1 MSHHEL
7 VWSFNTVDQKQF
19 KYDPAA
25 EIVHKGPLIDVL
37 DKLLPSMGRSDIP
50 SHVVSIINFHGPG
63 VLEMPGGQ
71 RWDGLRLHYRNDNVN
86 LIIDYDAYKS
96 DLSVTVIK
104 PNGTITI
111 DSVSELK
118 LDKKF
123 NEEDKMKDNKP
134 EMTIPVRWMGESEIN
149 PEAIEYANLGEQSA
163 EAGLVDTIEDGDM
176 ELHLRKELRR
186 ARDSANIRIGALGEP
201 LGSVETVI
209 KAKQALAD
217 YMRDKSVKL
226 IVPDSERIGQIRT
239 IDAAD
244 LFHDVGRL
252 RDSAPR
258 LAMLSVVSPAVSF
271 DGDQMQ
277 LRIAKG
283 RMRRPTTLGMFRIK
297 NPTYKEFFSEGENHY
312 TAEFRPLAVIKTDY
326 RDYAYLVK
334 LIRRDIYRAEMFLSP
349 SLLIK
354 ALYDW
359 PGIVR
364 ADRKTAMRFIKK
376 TYCGCVTLRIRTLF
390 PNSLWEHKEMV
401 VRGSMFDGSKRE
413 FFANKPGMHRRQ
425 LNNDIRTCPTL
436 TRQLTTGE
444 DKDK

>member
-1 MSHHEL
+1 
-7 VWSFNTVDQKQF
+7 
-19 KYDPAA
+19 
-25 EIVHKGPLIDVL
+25 
-37 DKLLPSMGRSDIP
+37 
-50 SHVVSIINFHGPG
+50 
-63 VLEMPGGQ
+63 
-71 RWDGLRLHYRNDNVN
+71 
-86 LIIDYDAYKS
+86 
-96 DLSVTVIK
+96 
-104 PNGTITI
+104 
-111 DSVSELK
+111 
-118 LDKKF
+118 
-123 NEEDKMKDNKP
+123 MKDNKP
-134 EMTIPVRWMGESEIN
+134 EMNIPLRWLGESEMN
-149 PEAIEYANLGEQSA
+149 PEAIEYAALPSVA
-163 EAGLVDTIEDGDM
+163 ELTDITGTKGIVVHEDIEL
-176 ELHLRKELRR
+176 ELKLRNELRR
-186 ARDSANIRIGALGEP
+186 ARDRNNARVGALGEP
-201 LGSVETVI
+201 LGSMEEVI
-209 KAKQALAD
+209 KAKQALVD
-217 YMRDKSVKL
+217 YLRDKPPVKL

-252 RDSAPR
+252 RNSAPR
-258 LAMLSVVSPAVSF
+258 LAMLSVVSPSVSF

-312 TAEFRPLAVIKTDY
+312 TSEFRPLAVIKTDY

-413 FFANKPGMHRRQ
+413 FIGNMPGMHRRV
-425 LNNDIRTCPTL
+425 LSNDIRTCPTL
-436 TRQLTTGE
+436 THQCMTGD